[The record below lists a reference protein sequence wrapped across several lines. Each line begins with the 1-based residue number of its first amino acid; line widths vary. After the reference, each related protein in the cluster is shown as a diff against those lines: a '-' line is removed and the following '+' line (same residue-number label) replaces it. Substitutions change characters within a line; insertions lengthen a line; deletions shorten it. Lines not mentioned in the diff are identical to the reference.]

1 MTDPSTRTDR
11 TAEEAP
17 SPAWAA
23 SARAPRRGLTAF
35 LLAVIAVGL
44 LAAGGGL
51 AVALG
56 IGRTDSP
63 TADSV
68 DAGFSRDMSRHHLQA
83 VEMANLVLLRTQD
96 AEVRQLAFDISAT
109 QTNQVGRMQGWLAL
123 WGLPMS
129 GGEVMSWMSGDTGSG
144 DTGSRDT
151 AAMHHMPHD
160 AADGAVMPGMATE
173 TELAGLRGLS
183 GTELD
188 VRFLQLMIRHH
199 QGGLEMARYGQAH
212 ATQAAV
218 RSLARSIA
226 ETQTAETTTMGTM
239 LRARGGTPLPAP

>member
-1 MTDPSTRTDR
+1 MTDPSTSTAATATD
-11 TAEEAP
+11 AVPAP
-17 SPAWAA
+17 AGAA
-23 SARAPRRGLTAF
+23 PARASRRLTA
-35 LLAVIAVGL
+35 LLVAVIAVGL

-56 IGRTDSP
+56 IGRTDTP
-63 TADSV
+63 AADSV

-96 AEVRQLAFDISAT
+96 TEIRQLAFDISAT
-109 QTNQVGRMQGWLAL
+109 QTNQAGRMQGWLAL
-123 WGLPMS
+123 WGLPLS
-129 GGEVMSWMSGDTGSG
+129 GGHVMSWMGGDM
-144 DTGSRDT
+144 
-151 AAMHHMPHD
+151 AAMHHMPEAAE

-173 TELAGLRGLS
+173 TELAGLRELS

-218 RSLARSIA
+218 RTLARSIA
-226 ETQTAETTTMGTM
+226 ETQTAETTTMETM